1 MTTAA
6 FHILLAIADQE
17 RHGYAIMREVE
28 RRSGGEVKLGPG
40 TLYGALQR
48 MLDDGWIEETEA
60 PSDEE
65 PSERR
70 RYYRLT
76 KDGRKNLKAEA
87 ARLQDWVRL
96 ARKKRILPARG

>member
-6 FHILLAIADQE
+6 FHILLAIADQD

-48 MLDDGWIEETEA
+48 MLDDGWIEEADAPADEA
-60 PSDEE
+60 PSD
-65 PSERR
+65 RR
-70 RYYRLT
+70 RYYGLT
-76 KDGRKNLKAEA
+76 REGRKKLKAEA
-87 ARLQDWVRL
+87 ARLQEMVRL
-96 ARKKRILPARG
+96 AQKKRILPARG

>member
-6 FHILLAIADQE
+6 FHILLALADQD

-28 RRSGGEVKLGPG
+28 LRSGGEVKLGPG

-48 MLDDGWIEETEA
+48 MLEDGWIEETER
-60 PSDEE
+60 PGDDE

-70 RYYRLT
+70 RYYRLA
-76 KDGRKNLKAEA
+76 KDGRKKLKAEA
-87 ARLQDWVRL
+87 ARLEEWVRL
-96 ARKKRILPARG
+96 AQKKRILPARG

>member
-6 FHILLAIADQE
+6 FHILLALADQD

-28 RRSGGEVKLGPG
+28 LRSGGEVKLGPG

-48 MLDDGWIEETEA
+48 MLEDGWIAETEA

-76 KDGRKNLKAEA
+76 KDGRKKLKAEA
-87 ARLQDWVRL
+87 TRLEEWVRL
-96 ARKKRILPARG
+96 AHKKRILPVRG